1 MLAKNT
7 VEPASYLYKF
17 CLDKTP
23 TSIPALLG
31 QAYIYFFSGNY
42 RLALQAF
49 QSILKSNPQFNE
61 VRAAIGYCFHRL
73 GYEEMA
79 LKAFNRVLQVDP
91 ENEAALLAVGF
102 IQLSQESQLQN
113 GLLQMKKVYELN
125 KFNAVAQIHLANH
138 FFFKKDLVK
147 AKTLAEGALTYAP
160 SDKIKAEAFFIL
172 AKISH
177 VSGNFSE
184 ALGNYQLS
192 TKLAP
197 EFLPSLFGLGQCFL
211 ARGDLDGALMMF
223 ERVLDGEPN
232 CPEVIR
238 LMALIFSSK
247 IAKTPST
254 DTQTRKELTEK
265 ALPLIKLT
273 FSLFPKDE
281 IILQCGAVLY
291 ESIDPLRAIE
301 LYKAANAQESE
312 NFAVLNNFVVLKQ
325 SLVNE
330 CKNENSILESRE
342 LLKKALK
349 LSEAFN
355 QSHQNEAIRL
365 FLKFN
370 EARLVEKEN
379 LIEAENLY
387 REILK
392 LNSNFSFAHLRLGII
407 CHQRG
412 QFAEGADHFK
422 DVLGSDELN
431 RDAWNCIA
439 ATHLKQ
445 KAFTPARKSFERVLQ
460 NIDKNDPYAL
470 VALGNIYIELAR
482 QDKSHKHTEEYH
494 KRAGE
499 FFGKALNIDKGN
511 IYAAQG
517 LGLIFA
523 DLGMASEAKEI
534 FTQVR
539 ATQNQNNK
547 IPIDTTLNLAHSL
560 TELGQY
566 AGAAILYSSVIDSV
580 KNVVKQKNTSDV
592 TLSSGKIV
600 SLLLFLCR
608 SRYLLAGEFADYQSA
623 DLAIEDA
630 RKALELLPN
639 DQPLKFN
646 LGLLLQIRA
655 KAIIQATSET
665 TFEPSESSE
674 LLNSAIGN
682 IQKASEIFKEI
693 ISGSEV
699 ENNSNSTKMDP
710 KLVNSRLSL
719 CPELLKNIQE
729 RLKTNEKSI
738 KEQCDRLEQLKI
750 QRNIQQERD
759 ISVKIEKE
767 AQERQKFTE
776 IETSRRELA
785 LKMKETEEKVKA
797 SAGRSNVKFTS
808 KDEDE
813 DENSSDDNE
822 SEDRDRSDI
831 AMRKKKKRVK
841 IVHLEASGDEDNDL
855 DGITGKGRRRIIK
868 GNGKGSS
875 APLLSKEFI
884 SSEDEIDEKAPLY
897 DMNSDDMNE

>member
-61 VRAAIGYCFHRL
+61 IRAAIGYCFHRL
-73 GYEEMA
+73 GFEEMA
-79 LKAFNRVLQVDP
+79 LKAFNRVLQIDP

-147 AKTLAEGALTYAP
+147 AKTLAEGALTHAP

-197 EFLPSLFGLGQCFL
+197 EFFPALFGLGQCFL

-223 ERVLDGEPN
+223 ERVLNGEPN

-247 IAKTPST
+247 IAKTPLN

-265 ALPLIKLT
+265 ALPLIKRAL
-273 FSLFPKDE
+273 SLFPKDE

-291 ESIDPLRAIE
+291 ESIDPVRSIE
-301 LYKAANAQESE
+301 LYKASNAQESE
-312 NFAVLNNFVVLKQ
+312 NFAVLNNFVVLEQ
-325 SLVNE
+325 SLADE
-330 CKNENSILESRE
+330 CKNKNENSISESRE

-349 LSEAFN
+349 LSETSN
-355 QSHQNEAIRL
+355 QSIQKEAIRL

-392 LNSNFSFAHLRLGII
+392 VNPNFSFAHLRLGII

-422 DVLGSDELN
+422 DVLGSDEFN

-470 VALGNIYIELAR
+470 VALGNIYIDLAR
-482 QDKSHKHTEEYH
+482 QDKSQKHTEEYH

-539 ATQNQNNK
+539 AIQSQNNK
-547 IPIDTTLNLAHSL
+547 IPIDATLNLAHAL

-580 KNVVKQKNTSDV
+580 NSSGTKQKNTGEI

-608 SRYLLAGEFADYQSA
+608 SRYLLAEECADYQSA
-623 DLAIEDA
+623 DLAIEDV
-630 RKALELLPN
+630 RKALELLPH

-646 LGLLLQIRA
+646 LALLLQIRA

-665 TFEPSESSE
+665 TFEPSEISE
-674 LLNSAIGN
+674 LLNSALGN
-682 IQKASEIFKEI
+682 IQKASEIFNEI
-693 ISGSEV
+693 ISGSV
-699 ENNSNSTKMDP
+699 MENNSNSTKMDP
-710 KLVNSRLSL
+710 KLVNSRLLL
-719 CPELLKNIQE
+719 CPELLKKIQE
-729 RLKTNEKSI
+729 RLKINEKSI

-759 ISVKIEKE
+759 ISLKIEKE

-797 SAGRSNVKFTS
+797 SAGRSNAKFTS

-813 DENSSDDNE
+813 DENSYDDNE
-822 SEDRDRSDI
+822 LEGHDRSDLST
-831 AMRKKKKRVK
+831 RKKKKRAK
-841 IVHLEASGDEDNDL
+841 TEASGDEDNEL
-855 DGITGKGRRRIIK
+855 DGITGKGRRRITK
-868 GNGKGSS
+868 GNEKGSS

-897 DMNSDDMNE
+897 DMNTDDMNE